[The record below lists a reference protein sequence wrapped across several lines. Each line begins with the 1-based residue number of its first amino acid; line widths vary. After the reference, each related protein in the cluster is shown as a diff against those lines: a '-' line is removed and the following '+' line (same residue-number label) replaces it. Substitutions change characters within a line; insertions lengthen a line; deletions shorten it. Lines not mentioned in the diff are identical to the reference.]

1 MAALNPAR
9 EMVRHLPFC
18 FSLAAWG
25 GNMFVLLEPEHL
37 LLRPPRA
44 ADISH
49 FIPLL
54 SDFDV
59 AKNLSRV
66 AHPYTEDHACAFI
79 VTAGHGWRDGDDFVV
94 AIVRKEPS
102 AYVGL
107 CGVHPARNWEFGY
120 WLGKPFWRQGFAT

>member
-18 FSLAAWG
+18 FSLAPWR
-25 GNMFVLLEPEHL
+25 GNMSVLLETERL

-49 FIPLL
+49 FVPLL
-54 SDFDV
+54 ADFDV

-66 AHPYTEDHACAFI
+66 PHPYTEDHACDFI
-79 VTAGHGWRDGDDFVV
+79 VTIAHGWRNGTDFVF

-102 AYVGL
+102 AYVGF
-107 CGVHPARNWEFGY
+107 CGVHP
-120 WLGKPFWRQGFAT
+120 